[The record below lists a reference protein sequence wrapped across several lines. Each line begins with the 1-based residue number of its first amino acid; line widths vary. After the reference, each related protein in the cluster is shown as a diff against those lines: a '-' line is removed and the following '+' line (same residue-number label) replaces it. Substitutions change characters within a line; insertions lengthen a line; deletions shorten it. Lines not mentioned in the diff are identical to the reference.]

1 MRKMRAIRIA
11 KGGYIASS
19 AALCLA
25 GIFLLV
31 HPDVSVLIFCRGLG
45 ILLVICGAFKMIGY
59 LARDLYRLAFQFD
72 LAFGIFMLVI
82 GLIMVLKS
90 SIVIRFA
97 NFALGIVV
105 LTDGLFKIQMS
116 VDARRFG
123 LRQWWVGLIMV
134 LKSSIVIRFANF
146 ALGIVVLTDGL
157 FKIQMSVDAR
167 RFGLRQWWVI
177 AAAAVLTSVFGLLI
191 VLDPIRNTGVIS
203 VAVLLGIALVMRFGL
218 RQWWVIA
225 AAAVLTS
232 VFGLLIVLDPIRNTG
247 VISVAVLLGIA
258 LVMEGILNLCVAI
271 WTVKIAEQ
279 RGMQASFQKGRP
291 GGEDYD

>member
-1 MRKMRAIRIA
+1 MRAIRIA

-25 GIFLLV
+25 GILLLLR
-31 HPDVSVLIFCRGLG
+31 PDVSVLVFCRGLG
-45 ILLVICGAFKMIGY
+45 ILLIVCGIFKIFGY

-72 LAFGIFMLVI
+72 LAFGIFVLVI
-82 GLIMVLKS
+82 GLIMLLKS

-123 LRQWWVGLIMV
+123 LH
-134 LKSSIVIRFANF
+134 
-146 ALGIVVLTDGL
+146 
-157 FKIQMSVDAR
+157 
-167 RFGLRQWWVI
+167 QWWVI
-177 AAAAVLTSVFGLLI
+177 AVAAALTSVFGLLI

-203 VAVLLGIALVMRFGL
+203 IAVLLGIAL
-218 RQWWVIA
+218 I
-225 AAAVLTS
+225 
-232 VFGLLIVLDPIRNTG
+232 
-247 VISVAVLLGIA
+247 
-258 LVMEGILNLCVAI
+258 MEGVLNLCVAV

-279 RGMQASFQKGRP
+279 RGIQ
-291 GGEDYD
+291 D

>member
-31 HPDVSVLIFCRGLG
+31 HPDVSVLVFCRGLG
-45 ILLVICGAFKMIGY
+45 ILLVICGVFKMIGY

-105 LTDGLFKIQMS
+105 LTDGLFKM
-116 VDARRFG
+116 
-123 LRQWWVGLIMV
+123 
-134 LKSSIVIRFANF
+134 
-146 ALGIVVLTDGL
+146 
-157 FKIQMSVDAR
+157 QMSVDAR

-203 VAVLLGIALVMRFGL
+203 VAVLLGIALVM
-218 RQWWVIA
+218 
-225 AAAVLTS
+225 
-232 VFGLLIVLDPIRNTG
+232 
-247 VISVAVLLGIA
+247 
-258 LVMEGILNLCVAI
+258 EGTLNLCVAI